1 MLKSNGRNPSGVT
14 HNRGNVCMLTRRL
27 SLFGCLAAVSV
38 TPLGCGQT
46 LQMTQSCCST
56 GRDALHLSVSLS
68 LSHTHTPSPAFL
80 LCTLTVRSSAS
91 VFLCTCADLR
101 KFTEQQTGA
110 KKNDGV
116 FCFQVPGLHAS
127 CACLCVWAQMCVGV
141 HASQF
146 LFLMSALCW
155 DGKII
160 WADFCPGCSTQT

>member
-1 MLKSNGRNPSGVT
+1 
-14 HNRGNVCMLTRRL
+14 MLTRRL

-68 LSHTHTPSPAFL
+68 LSHTHTFSSFFAVYSYCAL
-80 LCTLTVRSSAS
+80 VSECVSVHLCRPQEVYRATDWGKKMMVFFVFKSLASTRVVR
-91 VFLCTCADLR
+91 VCVCGR
-101 KFTEQQTGA
+101 K
-110 KKNDGV
+110 
-116 FCFQVPGLHAS
+116 
-127 CACLCVWAQMCVGV
+127 CVWVCTHG
-141 HASQF
+141 SQF

-155 DGKII
+155 DGQII